1 MTQEYIS
8 KTWLMQNTNT
18 GMDVMELL
26 QAYIDAPVVE
36 FDVDEPP
43 RHGRCRSCKHY
54 KGKAEDAMSTCY
66 YWPGFVSGDDW
77 CSNYGRREIDGSCV
91 R

>member
-8 KTWLMQNTNT
+8 KTWLLQNTNN
-18 GMDVMELL
+18 GMSVTELL

-43 RHGRCRSCKHY
+43 RYGRCRRCRYYRGSLD
-54 KGKAEDAMSTCY
+54 DAVGTCG
-66 YWPGFVSGDDW
+66 YWPGFVAGDDW
-77 CSNYGRREIDGSCV
+77 CSNYRRREEA
-91 R
+91 